1 MNVAKN
7 TMVTLRQ
14 RVSVP
19 DGTVI
24 DEGEA
29 PICYLH
35 GGYHDIFDP
44 IEQALDGKSIGDVV
58 TVRLEPQDAFG
69 DYDPG
74 LVTSANIGQFGKLPK
89 AGDIVERDEG
99 KGSLVYR
106 VAEVRDDAV
115 VLDANHPLA
124 GLTLDFQAEV
134 LSVRPATTE
143 EVVRVEK
150 AVTVSISRLRAL
162 KMAGIYVV
170 AAPLVLL
177 LAAGMLA
184 EWLQSGVVL
193 ALSLLLGLGIL
204 LSCLWSGGRYL
215 RDMVRGGEVLRMD
228 VTGIYWRDFGTPVV
242 WEDVAGV
249 ERGSAG
255 EEVWYTVSL
264 TDLRSFKVDASALSI
279 DPDQISW
286 LFTTYLPAAKLQ
298 GM

>member
-1 MNVAKN
+1 MKIAKN
-7 TMVTLRQ
+7 AMVTLRQ

-29 PICYLH
+29 PISYLH

-58 TVRLEPQDAFG
+58 TVRLEPRDAFG
-69 DYDPG
+69 DYDLE
-74 LVTSANIGQFGKLPK
+74 LVISAGIGQFGKLPK
-89 AGDIVERDEG
+89 TGDIVERDDG
-99 KGSLVYR
+99 KGTQVYR
-106 VAEVRDDAV
+106 VAEVRDDVV

-134 LSVRPATTE
+134 LSVRPATAE

-150 AVTVSISRLRAL
+150 AVTASISRLRAF
-162 KMAGIYVV
+162 KMAGIYFL

-184 EWLQSGVVL
+184 QWLKSGIVL
-193 ALSLLLGLGIL
+193 DLLLLLGLGIL
-204 LSCLWSGGRYL
+204 LSCLWSGGCYV
-215 RDMVRGGEVLRMD
+215 RDMVRGGEVLRVD
-228 VTGIYWRDFGTPVV
+228 VTGIYWRDFGSPVV

-264 TDLRSFKVDASALSI
+264 TDQRSFKVDASALSI
-279 DPDQISW
+279 DPSQLSW
-286 LFTTYLPAAKLQ
+286 LFTNYLPAAKLQ